1 MKELVNGNGDI
12 LEDND
17 TSGFPCLRE
26 KSVKKD
32 KTEAF

>member
-17 TSGFPCLRE
+17 TSGFPLSERE
-26 KSVKKD
+26 KP
-32 KTEAF
+32 EGR